1 MSFFT
6 AKKSDASVQGN
17 TEEHKQSIGN
27 QVMEA
32 LGVIDAE
39 DDPMFPEEE
48 EAEIMMPKKN
58 QSQLAAEEMM
68 KQHESICVISPD
80 AIIKGG
86 IEAKDAVMVAGR
98 VLGDIVAATVTC
110 VGERCY
116 IEGNVK
122 CTELQMHGGKIK
134 GNIEADTK
142 AVING
147 TVEGNVTGKED
158 VFEKHAA
165 VNGERIRCEVLT
177 VEPGAQIAA
186 KIEMTKPSVEET
198 DAEESSAVGYDV
210 PVADS
215 FWPGEKTTQKIEK
228 YIDDSKAKYQ
238 TALQQEVNNIE

>member
-1 MSFFT
+1 MPFFT
-6 AKKSDASVQGN
+6 AKKSDASVQEN

-32 LGVIDAE
+32 LGVIDAKA
-39 DDPMFPEEE
+39 DPMFPEEE

-58 QSQLAAEEMM
+58 QSQLAAEEMI
-68 KQHESICVISPD
+68 KQHENICVISPD

-86 IEAKDAVMVAGR
+86 IEAKSAVMVAGR
-98 VLGDIVAATVTC
+98 VMGDIVAATVTC

-116 IEGNVK
+116 IEGDVK

-142 AVING
+142 AFIDG

-158 VFEKHAA
+158 VFEKHAT

-177 VEPGAQIAA
+177 IEPGAQIAA

-198 DAEESSAVGYDV
+198 NTEERSAVDYEV
-210 PVADS
+210 PVADFICS
-215 FWPGEKTTQKIEK
+215 GEKKYPESRKIH
-228 YIDDSKAKYQ
+228 
-238 TALQQEVNNIE
+238 